1 MSVIHRVFP
10 LYTSLAFSRSLG
22 KQTPQSLSP
31 KRGQH
36 DSFQDVQD
44 WKMLGKCRLLKTR
57 GKLQRGLGMGE
68 TENSKGNA
76 GCEIYSRMKTIH
88 KNLQEEAY
96 KQ

>member
-10 LYTSLAFSRSLG
+10 LHTSPAFSGSLR

-31 KRGQH
+31 QGGQQ

-57 GKLQRGLGMGE
+57 GKLQRGLEMGE
-68 TENSKGNA
+68 TENSTGNA
-76 GCEIYSRMKTIH
+76 PVKFTPE
-88 KNLQEEAY
+88 
-96 KQ
+96 